1 MNSEFPYLK
10 ILKLVILGLFLP
22 FWVLA
27 QPRTEK
33 ECDYLIDEGIK
44 KMYQKEHATSLELL
58 VQAQSVAE
66 ANNWTQQNFRAT
78 NNIGANYYKMLDYG
92 EALKY
97 YLEAYEIAEKS
108 DDTKNIM
115 TVLNNIAILYFQER
129 DHEKAHEYFLKAYQ
143 LADGKTQSAK
153 KGFYSLNLGFVLNKL
168 NRLDEASEF
177 IAEAEKL
184 IPEDSEFF
192 LMTKLATAENN
203 LFKKNIS
210 QAEQQALETLP
221 ELTGSPQLE
230 NRIFIYLVLAQI
242 YEEKKDYKKAVFY
255 LNLAR
260 KESENV
266 QDKMEIYQ
274 LLSKIYAAQSDY
286 ENSLLYKDSVIM
298 TKDSLSNLR
307 NSALYENGKIKFEIQ
322 NYQYEL
328 KESQRK
334 LESSRALLLTILISG
349 FCIILLLGLAFRNNH
364 IKHKQKEK
372 IAELEL
378 EKERNENLLLENQL
392 KEQEA
397 LALLEN
403 EKLKNELEKKNRK
416 LATRALHL
424 SSKNEVIEEVI
435 KQLSSHPQTANSDFV
450 KKYLQEL
457 KMQLKAD
464 NQLESFFTHFEE
476 ANPGFLQ
483 RLKTMH
489 PDLIPG
495 EIRFITYV
503 YMNLNNKEIASLLN
517 ITPQSTRKR
526 KERLGKKLNLP
537 EDKTLFDYLSGI

>member
-1 MNSEFPYLK
+1 MK
-10 ILKLVILGLFLP
+10 ILSSLLFFLLIQTV
-22 FWVLA
+22 WA
-27 QPRTEK
+27 QPKNPK
-33 ECDYLIDEGIK
+33 ECDLLINQGIE
-44 KMYQKEHATSLELL
+44 KMYHKEHAASLELL
-58 VQAQSVAE
+58 VQAKSAAE
-66 ANNWTQQNFRAT
+66 NNNWTQQDFRAT
-78 NNIGANYYKMLDYG
+78 NNIGANYYMMIDFG

-108 DDTKNIM
+108 EDTKNIM

-129 DHEKAHEYFLKAYQ
+129 NNEKAHEYFLKAYQ
-143 LADGKTQSAK
+143 LADEKSQPDK
-153 KGFYSLNLGFVLNKL
+153 KGFYALNLGLVLNKL
-168 NRLDEASEF
+168 GKLEDAEKFISEAK
-177 IAEAEKL
+177 KL
-184 IPEDSEFF
+184 IPPDSEFF
-192 LMTKLATAENN
+192 LMTQMATAENN

-210 QAEQQALETLP
+210 LAEQQALEVLP
-221 ELTGSPQLE
+221 QLTGNRQIE
-230 NRIFIYLVLAQI
+230 NRIFIYLVLSQV
-242 YEEKKDYKKAVFY
+242 YEEMKDYKKAISY
-255 LNLAR
+255 LSLAR
-260 KESENV
+260 KESANV
-266 QDKMEIYQ
+266 QDKLEIYNF
-274 LLSKIYAAQSDY
+274 LSRIYASQHEY
-286 ENSLLYKDSVIM
+286 GISLLYKDSVIL
-298 TKDSLSNLR
+298 TKDSLNNIR

-334 LESSRALLLTILISG
+334 LESSRSLLLTILISG
-349 FCIILLLGLAFRNNH
+349 FCIIILIGLAFRNNH

-378 EKERNENLLLENQL
+378 EKERNENLLLEKQL

-397 LALLEN
+397 LAELEN

-435 KQLSSHPQTANSDFV
+435 RQLSSNPQTANSDFV

-457 KMQLKAD
+457 KIQLKSD
-464 NQLESFFTHFEE
+464 HQLESFFTHFEE
-476 ANPGFLQ
+476 ANPGFLN
-483 RLKTMH
+483 RLKTKH
-489 PDLIPG
+489 PELIPG

-526 KERLGKKLNLP
+526 KERLSKKLNLP
-537 EDKTLFDYLSGI
+537 DGENLFGYLSGI